1 MQHLGEFLKSER
13 ERKGIRLSDIASVTK
28 IQIHNLKLLEEGNWK
43 ALPAKPFV
51 KGFLTAYAKYVG
63 LNSAEIYQR
72 YLEETQPA
80 PSTLTLDS
88 NSPESEVSESPLAE
102 VSTQPKVLQIKPIL
116 ISIFAVLFLG
126 GSVWLIQLG
135 KTSSEPTM
143 GPVAVNSETP
153 QPQPEASPLPTT
165 NQPTE
170 APREVASTPE
180 AAPAAAPSPEPTP
193 AATPTSGHELEVNPK
208 DRTWV
213 KVVIDD
219 APPVNLHLNP
229 QEKTKFSA
237 KEKIKLVL
245 GNSAGSEVLHNGSVT
260 EGKKYSGTIRFYI
273 FPAGS
278 KFPQDKPR
286 QISNEPLSQ
295 QETEA
300 LTETN
305 PETNLESAQE

>member
-1 MQHLGEFLKSER
+1 MQHLGEFLRSER

-63 LNSAEIYQR
+63 LNSSEIYQR
-72 YLEETQPA
+72 YLDETQPA

-88 NSPESEVSESPLAE
+88 NSPESEASESPLAE
-102 VSTQPKVLQIKPIL
+102 VITQPKVLQIKPIL
-116 ISIFAVLFLG
+116 ISLFAVLFLG
-126 GSVWLIQLG
+126 GSVWFIQLG
-135 KTSSEPTM
+135 KTSPEPTI
-143 GPVAVNSETP
+143 GPVAVNTETP
-153 QPQPEASPLPTT
+153 QAQPEVSPQQNI

-193 AATPTSGHELEVNPK
+193 AANPTSGHELEVNPK

-245 GNSAGSEVLHNGSVT
+245 GNSTGSEVLYNGSVT
-260 EGKKYSGTIRFYI
+260 EGKKYSRTIRFYI

-286 QISNEPLSQ
+286 QLSNEPLGQ
-295 QETEA
+295 QDSEA
-300 LTETN
+300 LPETN
-305 PETNLESAQE
+305 PESDLE